1 MVFFLK
7 DLNMNI
13 EFVRMCLKN
22 AIDEV
27 NQSAEVSDYMKQK
40 FFSALTD
47 AAIVLKKIERAKK

>member
-1 MVFFLK
+1 
-7 DLNMNI
+7 MNI

-22 AIDEV
+22 ATDEV
-27 NQSAEVSDYMKQK
+27 NKSAEVSDYMKQK

>member
-1 MVFFLK
+1 
-7 DLNMNI
+7 MNI

>member
-1 MVFFLK
+1 
-7 DLNMNI
+7 MNI

-22 AIDEV
+22 ATDEV

-47 AAIVLKKIERAKK
+47 AAIILKKIERAKK